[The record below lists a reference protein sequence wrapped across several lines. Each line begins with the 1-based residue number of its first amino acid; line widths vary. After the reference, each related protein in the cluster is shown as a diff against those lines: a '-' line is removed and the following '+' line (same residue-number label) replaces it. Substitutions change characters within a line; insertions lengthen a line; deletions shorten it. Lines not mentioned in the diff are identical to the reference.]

1 MVDTLTVHLSRGELH
16 EVAPATADFET
27 GGTFELELVNHGRA
41 SHVHVHPDDALA
53 RGVHL
58 DETNLYVE
66 TDSTR
71 VVEVAVPDGPRPLR
85 GALEISAGYGAT
97 GSSVDVGIV
106 ERPEPDLPVD
116 ETLAEPEPKPAG
128 ASGSAL
134 DRLLAEE
141 SLPVLGLGVVAV
153 LIALGAAVA
162 FGDLVVAVGALVVVA
177 GVLGALYA
185 LVSE

>member
-53 RGVHL
+53 RGVRL
-58 DETNLYVE
+58 DESNLYVE

-71 VVEVAVPDGPRPLR
+71 VVAVEVPDGPRPLR
-85 GALEISAGYGAT
+85 GALDISAGYGAT
-97 GSSVDVGIV
+97 GSSVAVGIV
-106 ERPEPDLPVD
+106 DEPEPDLPVD
-116 ETLAEPEPKPAG
+116 ETLAAPESTDGDDP
-128 ASGSAL
+128 SL

-141 SLPVLGLGVVAV
+141 SLPVLALGAVAV
-153 LIALGAAVA
+153 AIALGAAFA
-162 FGDLVVAVGALVVVA
+162 FGDVVVATGALVVVA
-177 GVLGALYA
+177 GVLAAVYA
-185 LVSE
+185 LVAD

>member
-1 MVDTLTVHLSRGELH
+1 VVDTLTVHLSRGELH

-27 GGTFELELVNHGRA
+27 SGTFELELVNHGRA
-41 SHVHVHPDDALA
+41 SHVHVHPDDSLA

-85 GALEISAGYGAT
+85 GALDISAGYGAT

-106 ERPEPDLPVD
+106 EQPEPDLPVD
-116 ETLAEPEPKPAG
+116 ERLAEPAADDG
-128 ASGSAL
+128 GDGRSL
-134 DRLLAEE
+134 DRLLAAE
-141 SLPVLGLGVVAV
+141 SLPVLGLGAVAV
-153 LIALGAAVA
+153 LIAFGAAVA

-177 GVLGALYA
+177 GVLAAVYA

>member
-71 VVEVAVPDGPRPLR
+71 VVQVEVPDGPRPLR

-106 ERPEPDLPVD
+106 EQPEPDLPVD
-116 ETLAEPEPKPAG
+116 ETLAEPATTDDT
-128 ASGSAL
+128 GSAL

-153 LIALGAAVA
+153 LVAVGAAFA

-177 GVLGALYA
+177 GVLAAMYA

>member
-53 RGVHL
+53 RGLTVH
-58 DETNLYVE
+58 ETNLYVE
-66 TDSTR
+66 TDATR
-71 VVEVAVPDGPRPLR
+71 VVEVEVPDGPRPLR
-85 GALEISAGYGAT
+85 GALAISAGYGAT
-97 GSSVDVGIV
+97 GTSVDVGIV
-106 ERPEPDLPVD
+106 EQPEPDLPVD
-116 ETLAEPEPKPAG
+116 ETLAEPAATDDSP
-128 ASGSAL
+128 SAL

-153 LIALGAAVA
+153 LVAVGAAVA
-162 FGDLVVAVGALVVVA
+162 FDDVVVAVGALVVVA
-177 GVLGALYA
+177 GVLAAMYA

>member
-1 MVDTLTVHLSRGELH
+1 VVDTLTVHLSRGELH

-27 GGTFELELVNHGRA
+27 EGTFELELVNHGRA

-66 TDSTR
+66 TDATR
-71 VVEVAVPDGPRPLR
+71 SVEVAVPDGPRPLR

-106 ERPEPDLPVD
+106 EVHEPDLPVD
-116 ETLAEPEPKPAG
+116 DRLAEPAADDEG
-128 ASGSAL
+128 GSRSL

-153 LIALGAAVA
+153 LLALGAAVA
-162 FGDLVVAVGALVVVA
+162 FGDVVVAVGALVVVA
-177 GVLGALYA
+177 GVLAAVYA